1 MNTTSTSN
9 TSSSNR
15 ILILDQM
22 RGIALFAIFLCNLI
36 SFTEAHIG
44 DKGTFSYFLYQLIH
58 SFFGDSSRPLF
69 SFMFGVSML
78 LIYDAAVKKGVRPY
92 ILLLRR
98 MLILLV
104 FGAIHLFG
112 IWAGDILF
120 MYALD
125 GLMLLLFV
133 RIKPVWLLVIG
144 TLLFVIMSSVMSEYG
159 SSLFSYAWYM
169 PDYWIMQGVGLLP
182 QPDLVYT
189 NEYIFSIL
197 TEWGLAIQHLPFFLF
212 GMVAYRKQIFTR
224 IPLYPRRFWII
235 GSILLLVGLLGKI
248 SSNFEI
254 MQAGSSIFYIG
265 SSFFNFAVTVGAI
278 FIIILLGSRQGWIAT
293 KLSYF
298 APVGRMAFSNYLMQ
312 SLVFVS
318 IFTASGKTIFASLGW
333 IGSINYTYVVL
344 IAIVFF
350 IIQMI
355 VSHYWLKLF
364 NYGPFEWLWRIGTNL
379 QIPPFR
385 KIKKS

>member
-1 MNTTSTSN
+1 MNII
-9 TSSSNR
+9 SSNNSLPTAR
-15 ILILDQM
+15 ITILDEM
-22 RGIALFAIFLCNLI
+22 RGIALFAIFLCNLL

-58 SFFGDSSRPLF
+58 SLFGDSSRPLF

-78 LIYDAAVKKGVRPY
+78 LIYDTAIKKGVRPY
-92 ILLLRR
+92 MLLLRR

-104 FGAIHLFG
+104 FGAVHLFG

-133 RIKPVWLLVIG
+133 RIKPVWLMIIG
-144 TLLFVIMSSVMSEYG
+144 SLLFVIMSSVMNEYG

-224 IPLYPRRFWII
+224 IPLYPKRFWIL

-248 SSNFEI
+248 GSNFEI
-254 MQAGSSIFYIG
+254 IQAGSSIFYIG

-344 IAIVFF
+344 MAIVFF

>member
-1 MNTTSTSN
+1 MNTTSTIN
-9 TSSSNR
+9 ISSSNR

-58 SFFGDSSRPLF
+58 SLFGDSSRPLF

-182 QPDLVYT
+182 QPDFVYT

-248 SSNFEI
+248 GSNFEI

-333 IGSINYTYVVL
+333 IGSINYTYIVL

-355 VSHYWLKLF
+355 ISHYWLKLF

>member
-22 RGIALFAIFLCNLI
+22 RGFALFAIFLCNLI

-58 SFFGDSSRPLF
+58 SLFGDSSRPLF

-182 QPDLVYT
+182 QPDFVYT

-248 SSNFEI
+248 GSNFEI

-265 SSFFNFAVTVGAI
+265 SSFFNFAVTVSAI

-318 IFTASGKTIFASLGW
+318 IFTASGKTIFACLGW

-355 VSHYWLKLF
+355 ISHYWLKLF

-379 QIPPFR
+379 QISPFR

>member
-1 MNTTSTSN
+1 MNTI
-9 TSSSNR
+9 SSNNPLPTAR
-15 ILILDQM
+15 ITILDEM
-22 RGIALFAIFLCNLI
+22 RGIALFAIFLCNLL

-58 SFFGDSSRPLF
+58 SLFGDSSRPLF

-92 ILLLRR
+92 MLLLRR

-104 FGAIHLFG
+104 FGAVHLFG

-133 RIKPVWLLVIG
+133 RIKPVWLMIIG
-144 TLLFVIMSSVMSEYG
+144 SLLFVIMSSVMNEYG

-189 NEYIFSIL
+189 NEYIFSSL

-224 IPLYPRRFWII
+224 IPLYPRRFWIL

-248 SSNFEI
+248 GSNFEI
-254 MQAGSSIFYIG
+254 IQAGSSIFYIG

-278 FIIILLGSRQGWIAT
+278 FIIILLGSRQGRIAT

-344 IAIVFF
+344 MAIVFF